1 MSNIFGFFDRWG
13 PSNKMVF
20 KRLGKT
26 PKLTVRECRFNRD
39 HPEQYKQTLPL
50 IQDIDHMYQK
60 LVPDKYKLQR
70 KKADETYFKIP
81 HTSFTTITTN
91 LNYQTSI
98 HTDRGDDDE
107 GFGNLAV
114 IDQGEY
120 TGAETCFPEYGIGV
134 DVRRGDILFM
144 DVHQPHANLPMVKKD
159 PDAKRLSIV
168 CYLRKGVWKNTRN
181 KIEMGD
187 NTSGDDSSVTIK
199 QDWNVG
205 VETMLAGWCDEAKCF
220 EWMHTLSFSYFDK
233 RARGLTI
240 ASNVLTA
247 ISGISN
253 IMAGGVSVGGFQLS
267 WVFGTLSVVIS
278 ITNML
283 QDKLGYQQKADLHRR
298 YQSQWSIIISKIE
311 DLNLG

>member
-1 MSNIFGFFDRWG
+1 MIIKTEKHGTVTIYHVKKDKDARMNTFIKPKDIQTIITEDADVYTEEGKCLLRFRKNALKSKRDIDAFYENIIDFAKNVSSNRGNATGSKTHELGTNPKVMSNIFGFFDRWG

-50 IQDIDHMYQK
+50 IQDIDRMYQK

-181 KIEMGD
+181 K
-187 NTSGDDSSVTIK
+187 TKKV
-199 QDWNVG
+199 
-205 VETMLAGWCDEAKCF
+205 F
-220 EWMHTLSFSYFDK
+220 EQHNRTVKYMMTRQK
-233 RARGLTI
+233 TRKNRG
-240 ASNVLTA
+240 
-247 ISGISN
+247 
-253 IMAGGVSVGGFQLS
+253 
-267 WVFGTLSVVIS
+267 
-278 ITNML
+278 
-283 QDKLGYQQKADLHRR
+283 
-298 YQSQWSIIISKIE
+298 
-311 DLNLG
+311 